1 MMIRSH
7 THPDVAQL
15 VIGPATSARTRW
27 LIRATTG
34 TNHMVQASRTIKVN
48 EDSREARLD
57 RGLAWRGL
65 VMKAENPLPF
75 VPVITSCKVIER
87 RAGGLIREIVDK
99 GDTIREVVTFYPQ
112 RMVKFER
119 TSGRVLG
126 TILNEIIEDADGD
139 LALKFTF
146 TLTIENVAADGA
158 EEKEF
163 AAQMEAGYLM
173 AVRATLKAMR
183 KLAGEKALSAAS

>member
-1 MMIRSH
+1 
-7 THPDVAQL
+7 
-15 VIGPATSARTRW
+15 
-27 LIRATTG
+27 
-34 TNHMVQASRTIKVN
+34 MVQASRTIKVN
-48 EDSREARLD
+48 EVPREARLD
-57 RGLAWRGL
+57 RSLVWRGL

-75 VPVITSCKVIER
+75 VPVISSCKVIER
-87 RAGGLIREIVDK
+87 RADGLIREIVDK
-99 GDTIREVVTFYPQ
+99 GDTIREIVTFYPE

-126 TILNEIIEDADGD
+126 TILNEIVEDTDGD

-146 TLTIENVAADGA
+146 TLTIENVAAGSA

-163 AAQMEAGYLM
+163 AAQMEDGYLM

-183 KLAGEKALSAAS
+183 KLAAEKMLSTAP

>member
-1 MMIRSH
+1 MTAS
-7 THPDVAQL
+7 L
-15 VIGPATSARTRW
+15 V
-27 LIRATTG
+27 
-34 TNHMVQASRTIKVN
+34 
-48 EDSREARLD
+48 
-57 RGLAWRGL
+57 WRGL

-87 RAGGLIREIVDK
+87 RTGGLIREIVDK
-99 GDTIREVVTFYPQ
+99 GDTIREVVTFHPQ

-119 TSGRVLG
+119 MSGRVLG

-146 TLTIENVAADGA
+146 TLTIENVAAGSA

-163 AAQMEAGYLM
+163 AAQMEDGYLM
-173 AVRATLKAMR
+173 AVRGDAESHAR
-183 KLAGEKALSAAS
+183 ARREKERIADVLIRREFRPPRRRRRSAQSGLLHQRIGLGLELRPMSSM

>member
-1 MMIRSH
+1 M
-7 THPDVAQL
+7 L
-15 VIGPATSARTRW
+15 
-27 LIRATTG
+27 
-34 TNHMVQASRTIKVN
+34 QASRTIKVN
-48 EDSREARLD
+48 EDPREARLD
-57 RGLAWRGL
+57 RSLVWRGL

-75 VPVITSCKVIER
+75 VPVISSCKAIER
-87 RAGGLIREIVDK
+87 RPDGLVREIVDK
-99 GDTIREVVTFYPQ
+99 GDTIRETVTFHPE

-126 TILNEIIEDADGD
+126 TILNEIIDDTDGD

-146 TLTIENVAADGA
+146 TLTIENVASGSV

-163 AAQMEAGYLM
+163 AAQMEDGYLM

-183 KLAGEKALSAAS
+183 KLAAEKALSAAS